1 MAIKSYA
8 NKAAYNAAVKP
19 TIESQVSM
27 IETTR
32 EIIVDGVNVITT
44 SPVVGDLVFLNESNE
59 ITFVKGGSW
68 IQKAI
73 IPSAWTHVGYV
84 YTRKGKQ
91 VGVIDKNG
99 ADRKYADVVQF
110 KLNDPTL
117 DGAEHTASIGVRVT
131 GGTSAGYGSNT
142 TISYTYTATTL
153 ADVVTALNAAID
165 AAKTS
170 LGFTNTLWAYLAD
183 ADGNKV
189 DDAANATQIIVQL
202 DTWDDYRQYTC
213 AGMTHITWGDMPAS
227 DVYWRGERGFSTNYW
242 GVMNIAR
249 TKAWA
254 TSSGRVPS
262 SNEPVGPRAGND
274 TPVKPSEFSSSQ
286 YCAGLRAAYK
296 TYEEY
301 LEKCYMVVFPQKYG
315 SFALPGGKELTMKYA
330 LMSAPTKAGGTK
342 YKFPA
347 LYYGYNRT
355 YGVDGLD
362 FGDWYLPGV
371 YEGTQLMKDE
381 CINTL
386 APSITKMGTAAIN
399 NSTSRWFAERYGVY
413 GARNFSGYDGVLNG
427 NSVVSTLRCQAVA
440 LLEID

>member
-8 NKAAYNAAVKP
+8 NKAAYDAAVKP

-44 SPVVGDLVFLNESNE
+44 SPAVGDLVFLNESNE
-59 ITFVKGGSW
+59 ITYVKGGAW

-73 IPSAWTHVGYV
+73 IPSAWVHVGYV
-84 YTRKGKQ
+84 YLRKGRK
-91 VGVIDKNG
+91 VGVIDKNA
-99 ADRKYADVVQF
+99 ADQKFLDVCQYAV
-110 KLNDPTL
+110 
-117 DGAEHTASIGVRVT
+117 TA
-131 GGTSAGYGSNT
+131 
-142 TISYTYTATTL
+142 ISSTTL
-153 ADVVTALNAAID
+153 AIKLRMSPDYAVDTTVDVTLASATID
-165 AAKTS
+165 ATSAAEISAAVAAKATQV
-170 LGFTNTLWAYLAD
+170 GDTKAWWAYLAD
-183 ADGNKV
+183 AQGNKV
-189 DDAANATQIIVQL
+189 DSDGTQIIIQC
-202 DTWDDYRQYTC
+202 DTCVDYRFYIVSATGC
-213 AGMTHITWGDMPAS
+213 TIAHITWGDMPENS
-227 DVYWRGERGFSTNYW
+227 VYWRGERGFYTNYW

-254 TSSGRVPS
+254 TSSGRVPA

-274 TPVKPSEFSSSQ
+274 APVKPSEFESSQ
-286 YCAGLRAAYK
+286 YCADIRAAYK

-301 LEKCYMVVFPQKYG
+301 LEKCYIVVFPQKYG
-315 SFALPGGKELTMKYA
+315 CFSLPSGKELTMKYA
-330 LMSAPTKAGGTK
+330 LKTAPTKDGGTK

-362 FGDWYLPGV
+362 FGDFYLPGV
-371 YEGTQLMKDE
+371 FEGTQLMKDA

-386 APSITKMGTAAIN
+386 APSVTKMGTTAIN
-399 NSTSRWFAERYGVY
+399 NSTNRWWAQRYNVNY
-413 GARNFSGYDGVLNG
+413 AWFFSGYNGYLYSSGVNYAY
-427 NSVVSTLRCQAVA
+427 RCQAVA